1 MHATML
7 IIRNDAA
14 EIELYHADDSLV
26 PDNNTL
32 SDNDGH
38 IYKKGDAVYHFHF
51 SFQMWCLQMYFSL
64 FLFLNNL
71 NVIFD
76 NLQIYTY
83 CILLFAFNPLLQIT

>member
-38 IYKKGDAVYHFHF
+38 IYKKGDAVYIPFPFFF
-51 SFQMWCLQMYFSL
+51 SDVVFTDV
-64 FLFLNNL
+64 FLSVSFLK
-71 NVIFD
+71 
-76 NLQIYTY
+76 
-83 CILLFAFNPLLQIT
+83 

>member
-51 SFQMWCLQMYFSL
+51 SFQMWCLQMYFLSVSF
-64 FLFLNNL
+64 FLKSQCYFRQSA
-71 NVIFD
+71 D
-76 NLQIYTY
+76 IYILY
-83 CILLFAFNPLLQIT
+83 PIICI

>member
-1 MHATML
+1 MCESTKFTLTPPPPLFTHGQNYELKRILHATML

-64 FLFLNNL
+64 FLF
-71 NVIFD
+71 
-76 NLQIYTY
+76 
-83 CILLFAFNPLLQIT
+83 

>member
-38 IYKKGDAVYHFHF
+38 IY
-51 SFQMWCLQMYFSL
+51 
-64 FLFLNNL
+64 
-71 NVIFD
+71 
-76 NLQIYTY
+76 
-83 CILLFAFNPLLQIT
+83 